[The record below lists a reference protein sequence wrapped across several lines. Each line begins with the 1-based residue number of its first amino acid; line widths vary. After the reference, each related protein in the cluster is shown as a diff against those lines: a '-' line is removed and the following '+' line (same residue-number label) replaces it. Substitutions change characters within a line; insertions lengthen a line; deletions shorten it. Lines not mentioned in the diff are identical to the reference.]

1 MTLWRGLDAV
11 VRDVGSTPRRRSVI
25 TIGVFDGVHRGHQV
39 IVSEAVRRA
48 RALRVP
54 AVAVTFDPHPLSVLR
69 PDRAPLLLTT
79 IDRRAELLGDVGID
93 HVVVL
98 PFDQELSHLSPRSFV
113 EETIVGG
120 LNASE
125 VVVGVDFRFGHQAA
139 GDVAMLRELGDALG
153 FAVEGVGLVGDGRER
168 WSSTGVRRRLADGD
182 VRGAAAILGR
192 PHRVDGP
199 VVRGDARGRDLGY
212 PTANLAIADG
222 IAVPA
227 DGVYA
232 GRLSLLGDDGR
243 TGRTLG
249 AAISVGTNPTFEA
262 VQRRVEAHCLDV
274 DDLDLYDRRVGV
286 EFIERIRPMIAFDT
300 VDELVAR
307 MADDVT
313 VARRALTAD

>member
-1 MTLWRGLDAV
+1 VTLWRGLDAV

-48 RALRVP
+48 HALKVP
-54 AVAVTFDPHPLSVLR
+54 AVAVTFDPHPMSVLR

-98 PFDQELSHLSPRSFV
+98 PFDAALSHLSPRAFIESTV
-113 EETIVGG
+113 VGG

-125 VVVGVDFRFGHQAA
+125 VVVGIDFRFGHQAA
-139 GDVAMLRELGDALG
+139 GDVASLRELGDELG

-168 WSSTGVRRRLADGD
+168 WSSTGVRQRLADGD
-182 VRGAAAILGR
+182 VRAAAAILGR
-192 PHRVDGP
+192 PHRVDGR
-199 VVRGDARGRDLGY
+199 VVRGDARGRGLGY
-212 PTANLAIADG
+212 PTANVALPIG
-222 IAVPA
+222 MAVPA

-232 GRLSLLGDDGR
+232 GRMSLLGDDGR

-249 AAISVGTNPTFEA
+249 AAVSVGTNPTFGGVE
-262 VQRRVEAHCLDV
+262 RRVEAHCLDV
-274 DDLDLYDRRVGV
+274 DDLDVYGRPVGV

-300 VDELVAR
+300 ADDLVAR
-307 MADDVT
+307 MAEDVLM
-313 VARRALTAD
+313 ARRALTAD